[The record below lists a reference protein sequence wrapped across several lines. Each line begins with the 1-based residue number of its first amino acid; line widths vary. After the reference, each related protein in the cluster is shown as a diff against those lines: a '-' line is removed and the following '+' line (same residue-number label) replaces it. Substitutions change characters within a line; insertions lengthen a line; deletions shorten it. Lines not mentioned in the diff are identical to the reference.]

1 MKGTFHGL
9 QRRPELNGQ
18 RVEVLNSQLH
28 LHPTSIS
35 YKFKVFEHL
44 LRQAGEIEGG
54 RLAVKVLASGQI
66 LSVKHENILL
76 DTVVEM
82 MERVMLD
89 VRKFQE
95 WRDNKH
101 DLGEK
106 GRSLRDNGEF
116 AEAESLS

>member
-1 MKGTFHGL
+1 M
-9 QRRPELNGQ
+9 
-18 RVEVLNSQLH
+18 
-28 LHPTSIS
+28 
-35 YKFKVFEHL
+35 
-44 LRQAGEIEGG
+44 
-54 RLAVKVLASGQI
+54 AVKVLASGQI
-66 LSVKHENILL
+66 LSVKHENVLL